1 MGEHDAAV
9 GEFGDD
15 LQWERERTWQD
26 ALNEMKDGEEHHQID
41 ADEEHGAS
49 AFENGVSECGEECG
63 HVVSGGCRTDL
74 GLSGEGQQ
82 DESAEDLNAIERPAD
97 LGRAI

>member
-15 LQWERERTWQD
+15 LQWERERVWQD

-63 HVVSGGCRTDL
+63 HVVSGAA
-74 GLSGEGQQ
+74 GQT
-82 DESAEDLNAIERPAD
+82 LVF
-97 LGRAI
+97 LVRASKMSPLRI

>member
-1 MGEHDAAV
+1 M
-9 GEFGDD
+9 
-15 LQWERERTWQD
+15 ERERTWQD

>member
-1 MGEHDAAV
+1 MGVRAGLA
-9 GEFGDD
+9 GCT
-15 LQWERERTWQD
+15 ERDERWRGTSQV
-26 ALNEMKDGEEHHQID
+26 D

-63 HVVSGGCRTDL
+63 HVVSGGCRADF